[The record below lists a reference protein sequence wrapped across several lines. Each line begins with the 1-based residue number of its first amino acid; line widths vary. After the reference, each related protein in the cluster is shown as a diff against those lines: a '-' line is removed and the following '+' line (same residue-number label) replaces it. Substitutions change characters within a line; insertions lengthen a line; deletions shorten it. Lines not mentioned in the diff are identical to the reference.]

1 MLKHIENL
9 PRSDEKRVRLDG
21 TSFADTLKS
30 FATVVRRQLP
40 IFLIVL
46 PCALTLGLLYL
57 LTTPASYT
65 AVARMVIDTRKV
77 PAFQQQQQTTGDSI
91 IDNVAV
97 ATQVE
102 ILTSE
107 NVSKAV
113 IKDLKLTEDP
123 EFVGSG
129 GGLIGALFHLLSSL
143 FDSGEAVSE
152 SDLMRRALAT
162 FESQRKITRVPQTYV
177 MSISFRS
184 LSPGKAAQIAN
195 AISDAYV
202 VDQLEAKYQTTRR
215 ASAWLQDRIQTLRR
229 DSVSSVRALIEFK
242 EKNNIIES
250 AGKLMNEQQMSE
262 VTSQLILAHAA
273 TAEAKARLDRIEKV
287 MAADIPDDSMV
298 DALKNDVIIKLRGQY
313 LEIAGRAALW
323 AQKYGANH
331 LAIISLHNQ
340 MEELRRNIKDEM
352 AKIAGSYK
360 SEYEIAEAREL
371 SIKKS
376 LDSAV
381 AESKLTN
388 QAQVSLTELESNAS
402 TTKAMYENFLQRY
415 MEAVQEQSFPI
426 SEARLISPADPP
438 STKSNP
444 NTLIVLAVTGLSGI
458 MVAFGVAALRETS
471 EHVFRAGAQ
480 VEEALHVK
488 CIAMLPLLK
497 QVTPPATDTHEAA
510 AVLAKKRCMGKSD
523 DLMRYVVDAPFSQFS
538 ESLRSLKVLADL
550 NNVVE
555 VNKVIGVTST
565 LPNEGKST
573 ISANFASMI
582 AHAGSQVILVDA
594 DLRNP
599 TLSRHL
605 APNAT
610 AGLVEVAA
618 GRVALDDAI
627 WTDPKTGLAFLS
639 SGPKSTKLL
648 HPNAIIGSA
657 AIKSLFRQLR
667 DQYEYVIVDFSPLA
681 PVVDTR
687 TTTGFVDSYIYVI
700 EWARTKI
707 DVVQHSFSE
716 APEVYDRLLGVVL
729 NKVNMSV
736 LQRYERYRTNYY
748 YRKYDHYRNDE

>member
-1 MLKHIENL
+1 MLKRIENS
-9 PRSDEKRVRLDG
+9 PHSKDQPVRLDK

-30 FATVVRRQLP
+30 LTAVVQRQLP
-40 IFLIVL
+40 IFLVVL

-91 IDNVAV
+91 IDTVAV

-102 ILTSE
+102 ILMSE

-123 EFVGSG
+123 EFVGPG
-129 GGLIGALFHLLSSL
+129 GGLVGTLLHLLTSM
-143 FDSGEAVSE
+143 FDSGAAVSE
-152 SDLMRRALAT
+152 TELMRKTLAT
-162 FESQRKITRVPQTYV
+162 FESRRKITRVPQTYV
-177 MSISFRS
+177 MSIAFRS
-184 LSPGKAAQIAN
+184 LDPNKAAAIAN

-215 ASAWLQDRIQTLRR
+215 ASAWLQDRIKTLRGE
-229 DSVSSVRALIEFK
+229 SMSSVRALIEFK
-242 EKNNIIES
+242 DKNNIIAS

-262 VTSQLILAHAA
+262 VTTQLILAHAT
-273 TAEAKARLDRIEKV
+273 TAETKARLDRIEKV
-287 MAADIPDDSMV
+287 RAQGLPDDSVV
-298 DALKNDVIIKLRGQY
+298 DALKSDVIIKLRGQY
-313 LEIAGRAALW
+313 LELAGRAELW
-323 AQKYGANH
+323 TQKYGANH
-331 LAIISLHNQ
+331 LAIISLRNQ
-340 MEELRRNIKDEM
+340 MEELRRNIADEM

-360 SEYEIAEAREL
+360 SEYEIAMAREE

-381 AESKLTN
+381 ADSRLTN

-402 TTKAMYENFLQRY
+402 TTKTMYENFLQRY

-426 SEARLISPADPP
+426 SEARLISAADPP
-438 STKSNP
+438 SSRSHP
-444 NTLIVLAVTGLSGI
+444 NTLIVLAVTGAGGLMI
-458 MVAFGVAALRETS
+458 AFGVAALRETA
-471 EHVFRAGAQ
+471 ERVFRSGAQ

-497 QVTPPATDTHEAA
+497 PITPPVPDKQGDA
-510 AVLAKKRCMGKSD
+510 AVLAKQRRIGKSD
-523 DLMRYVVDAPFSQFS
+523 NLMRYVVDAPFSQFS

-550 NNVVE
+550 NSIVE
-555 VNKVIGVTST
+555 VNRVIGITST

-573 ISANFASMI
+573 IAANFASMI
-582 AHAGSQVILVDA
+582 AHAGSHVILVDA

-605 APNAT
+605 APSST

-618 GRVALDDAI
+618 GRVALDDAL
-627 WTDPKTGLAFLS
+627 WTDPKTGLVFLS
-639 SGPKSTKLL
+639 SGPESTKLL

-657 AIKSLFRQLR
+657 AVKSFFRQLR
-667 DQYEYVIVDFSPLA
+667 DKYDYVIVDFSPLA

-700 EWARTKI
+700 EWGRTKI
-707 DVVQHSFSE
+707 DVVEHSLSE

-748 YRKYDHYRNDE
+748 YRKYDHYRNDD